1 MECAVIFSEGGK
13 ETEEARKDV
22 LVKRG
27 MAARRAKTRTAGVD
41 TKMRMNAR

>member
-13 ETEEARKDV
+13 ETEEARKGQ
-22 LVKRG
+22 KRE
-27 MAARRAKTRTAGVD
+27 MAERRAKTRTAVVD